1 VLFHVLL
8 TSYEVLS
15 AEAAELGRL
24 EWGALVVDEGH
35 RLKNKEARLF
45 KDLQG
50 LRCHHRVLLTGAP
63 PPADCSGAGESAW
76 GAAAQRALL

>member
-35 RLKNKEARLF
+35 RLKNKEV
-45 KDLQG
+45 G
-50 LRCHHRVLLTGAP
+50 G
-63 PPADCSGAGESAW
+63 W
-76 GAAAQRALL
+76 G